1 MQLPPPPLS
10 QIFQFRHRSRL
21 AVLVQAIAL
30 MAVLCWWAARGAPF
44 SLESSPVAGPVAS
57 QLLPCVS
64 YSPFRH
70 RAGRIDVT
78 PFNPQASVTPAE
90 IETDLR
96 ILKSRTN
103 CIRTYGISQG
113 LDAVPGVARK
123 LGMRVKLGLWL
134 TGDEAQNRRELA
146 RGMALASQHL
156 DVVDLLVVGNEV
168 LLRRELSAEAL
179 GKILTHARQ
188 HSPVPVTYAD
198 VWEFWLR
205 HSALA
210 SAVDV
215 VTVHILPY
223 WEDDPV
229 AVDDAVGHVFKTAA
243 RVQQQFAGKPVWV
256 GETGWPAAGRQRAGA
271 VPGKV
276 AQSRFVNALQ
286 ARVAVEAIAGSP
298 TGHRLDFNLIEAFDQ
313 PWKRSFEGAMGGH
326 WGLFDEFGNARVALA
341 GQMVVEDAGWWRG
354 PLGALLGAGLAAL
367 TLLTGRLLRRR
378 ARVANPPILPG
389 LPGLP
394 SLPILPI
401 ALTGATLGALAPLQ
415 WLMMQQWDRSP
426 GEHAL
431 SISLTLMGAIASMVF
446 VLPGALPKLPRA
458 RCLMVLVLLF
468 AACTAALVLL
478 LDARYRPFAWWWFLA
493 PTSVL
498 LSWRIRTAGASI
510 KTSNEEKLLALVL
523 ASCAVLIAVNEGWR
537 NHQALSY
544 CALLLVLAGA
554 GAWPSGALLTKTSSA
569 SKAAGA
575 QSSVV

>member
-1 MQLPPPPLS
+1 M
-10 QIFQFRHRSRL
+10 
-21 AVLVQAIAL
+21 LVQAIAL
-30 MAVLCWWAARGAPF
+30 IAVLCWWAARGAPF
-44 SLESSPVAGPVAS
+44 SLESSPVAGPAAS

-70 RAGRIDVT
+70 RAGRSDVT

-90 IETDLR
+90 IEADLR

-103 CIRTYGISQG
+103 CIRTYGLSQG

-134 TGDEAQNRRELA
+134 TGDEAQNWRELA

-168 LLRRELSAEAL
+168 LLRRELSANAL

-205 HSALA
+205 HAALA
-210 SAVDV
+210 STVDV

-229 AVDDAVGHVFKTAA
+229 AVDDAVSHVFKIAA
-243 RVQQQFAGKPVWV
+243 SVQQQFAGKPVWV

-276 AQSRFVNALQ
+276 AQTRFVSGLQ
-286 ARVAVEAIAGSP
+286 ARVAVEAISGSP

-326 WGLFDEFGNARVALA
+326 WGLFDQFGNERVALA
-341 GQMVVEDAGWWRG
+341 GQVVVEDAGWWRG
-354 PLGALLGAGLAAL
+354 PLGAMLGAGLAAAAAL
-367 TLLTGRLLRRR
+367 AGRLLRRR
-378 ARVANPPILPG
+378 ALVAKPPI
-389 LPGLP
+389 LP

-401 ALTGATLGALAPLQ
+401 ALAGATLGALAPLQ

-426 GEHAL
+426 GEYAL

-458 RCLMVLVLLF
+458 RRLMVLVLLF
-468 AACTAALVLL
+468 AASTAALVLL

-493 PTSVL
+493 PTSAL
-498 LSWRIRTAGASI
+498 LAWRIRTAGASI

-554 GAWPSGALLTKTSSA
+554 GAGAWPSGALRTKTSSA